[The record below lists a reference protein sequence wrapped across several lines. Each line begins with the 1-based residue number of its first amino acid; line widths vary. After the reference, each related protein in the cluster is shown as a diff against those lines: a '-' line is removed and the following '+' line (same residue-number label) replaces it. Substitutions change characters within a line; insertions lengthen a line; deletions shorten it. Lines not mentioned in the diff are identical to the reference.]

1 MSEAEVAR
9 STSQPVMDPE
19 ALGDA
24 PRIVVVVRDHMSGV
38 LYSTPALRALRRR
51 WPDSTITLVTSSYS
65 MPILDGG
72 CPYIDRVLP
81 LYSFSDEPKRTD
93 RAKDLF
99 RKFQTWSR
107 LVGRVDLVVHLRDVG
122 ISSLIFATALGKPV
136 QIGYSQG
143 AHRLAGLLTH
153 DIGWQDVELG
163 SRQRNQIILEAMG
176 IEPDGHHVEL
186 WLDEADRRWAKDFLG
201 RHGHDDGDHVTVVH
215 AGSHWGCNQ
224 WLPERWS
231 ETIDG
236 LLAEHGGT
244 VVLTG
249 VARERPLGER
259 IVSGVATSDR
269 VINACGET
277 SLGRFAAIIEAAD
290 LVMAV
295 DAAATQ
301 ICQAFDK
308 PSVIMMGAGNPAW
321 NGPMDGE
328 PMLML
333 QEWDNDNP
341 RPEICRWSDG
351 ACNGPQCS
359 SRLEDISVTKVLD
372 SVDELSSKRFDGS
385 TRPS

>member
-1 MSEAEVAR
+1 MSEAEVADG
-9 STSQPVMDPE
+9 TAQPMIDLE
-19 ALGDA
+19 AFGA
-24 PRIVVVVRDHMSGV
+24 SPRIVVVVRDHMSGV
-38 LYSTPALRALRRR
+38 LYSTPALRSLRRR
-51 WPDSTITLVTSSYS
+51 WPESTITLVTSSYS

-81 LYSFSDEPKRTD
+81 LFSFSDEPKRSD
-93 RAKDLF
+93 RARDLL
-99 RKFQTWSR
+99 RKFQTWAR

-122 ISSLIFATALGKPV
+122 SASLLFAAALGKPV
-136 QIGYSQG
+136 QVGYSQG
-143 AHRLAGLLTH
+143 GRFADLLTH
-153 DIGWQDVELG
+153 DLGWADVELG

-186 WLDEADRRWAKDFLG
+186 WLDDADRRWARDFLT
-201 RHGHDDGDHVTVVH
+201 RNGHTGGEHLTVVH
-215 AGSHWGCNQ
+215 PGSHWGCNQ

-249 VARERPLGER
+249 VAREHPLGER
-259 IVSGVATSDR
+259 IASGVAKGDR

-277 SLGRFAAIIEAAD
+277 SLGHYAAIIEAAD

-341 RPEICRWSDG
+341 RPEVCRWSDG

-359 SRLEDISVTKVLD
+359 SRLEDISVTNVLA
-372 SVDELSSKRFDGS
+372 SVEELSTKRFDGS